1 MYSIYRAIR
10 YFWGAVAGHNTCLEG
25 EGTITLRKSG
35 ETEMTEQQQ
44 TRKPAGK
51 APQPVANQCVSTLK
65 ANLKRLEVV
74 LKSPYV
80 RPVDFATRDRLARKL
95 REAKKLRA

>member
-1 MYSIYRAIR
+1 ME
-10 YFWGAVAGHNTCLEG
+10 V
-25 EGTITLRKSG
+25 
-35 ETEMTEQQQ
+35 QQEQ
-44 TRKPAGK
+44 TRRRARKI
-51 APQPVANQCVSTLK
+51 PQPVTSQPVTSQPVSKQCVSTLK
-65 ANLKRLEVV
+65 ASLKRLEAV